1 MNTQGRRR
9 WGGSASRVP
18 TWFLLPRPGS
28 PEVSTAD
35 TDSPSASTFFA
46 AFTYAFSSYPQ
57 VVHRNTA
64 WLSRLS
70 GSTVRHAEQRCDVY
84 AAGTFTI
91 VVPVHRATFSRASWS
106 LSALAEDAAV

>member
-1 MNTQGRRR
+1 MV
-9 WGGSASRVP
+9 VP
-18 TWFLLPRPGS
+18 RGWFPPGS
-28 PEVSTAD
+28 CFIDRVAPRSPQAD

-46 AFTYAFSSYPQ
+46 AFTSAFSSYPQ

-70 GSTVRHAEQRCDVY
+70 GSTVRHAEQRCEVY

-106 LSALAEDAAV
+106 LCQPLGEDAAV